1 MIYMLLFRE
10 SVFVMQRKPHSAH
23 HLQRTGLSALH
34 TCRQIHEE
42 VRLVPFSVATF
53 SFYNPEHLRN
63 WLKIQNISSEKS
75 SAISRLELDYYA
87 YWGISQTNG
96 FLWQPDSVIPDW
108 WTSSGI
114 AVKTLLPSLRHTKMF
129 FSFEVWHGLIGT
141 DQWGPL
147 VSREALF
154 ADTRRVFKE
163 MRDLLERGNPGML
176 ATTELETEFED
187 HAYGPLHGYKHD
199 AERKQYRY
207 W

>member
-1 MIYMLLFRE
+1 MSKVLSAAVYKAGLIRYSTTANQLGSPLLKLPAEFRNMIYMLLFRE

-129 FSFEVWHGLIGT
+129 FS
-141 DQWGPL
+141 
-147 VSREALF
+147 SRF
-154 ADTRRVFKE
+154 
-163 MRDLLERGNPGML
+163 GM
-176 ATTELETEFED
+176 
-187 HAYGPLHGYKHD
+187 G
-199 AERKQYRY
+199 
-207 W
+207 